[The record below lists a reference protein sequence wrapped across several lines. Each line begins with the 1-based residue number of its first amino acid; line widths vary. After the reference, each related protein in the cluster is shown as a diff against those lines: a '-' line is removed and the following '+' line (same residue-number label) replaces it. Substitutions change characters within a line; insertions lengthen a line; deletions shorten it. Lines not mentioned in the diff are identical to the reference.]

1 MMRKV
6 LLLAMFV
13 QLSFCAFSQDEFL
26 PSVVEQPT
34 VAAVEE
40 IKILQNNQNKSYGD
54 TLWYED
60 FSGGFSTNGWTS
72 IDSSQNG
79 FDWIYTTAA
88 PGGQYSINIPAINS
102 ITAANGFASLPSDL
116 YNTPNPGSFVNM
128 SAYLV
133 SSAINISPV
142 RSLKLRWRQSQ
153 RFCCASTD
161 RLEVQVSTDS
171 VNWTSFDAKFGR
183 AANTNVTEDAEI
195 DITSAAANSS
205 TIYIRFFQTAS
216 HYFWMIDDIALIE
229 GYNNAIELD
238 NPEMVYGVANNNYY
252 AKIPKVLAN
261 PYHLEV
267 KATSIGGDVS
277 RNVKL
282 NATILKNYTAVFN
295 LQSAVLDSLEK
306 DSSSQL
312 ITNTYSNND
321 GLGAYEIRLFIDSDS
336 INQVLK
342 VDTIPYEIT
351 DSIYSKDDGT
361 AEGYLSPGAF
371 SNPVMRG
378 RIGTKYYLNSD
389 QLLTSVAFY
398 IGRDNEN
405 VGIGLKAQVW
415 GFDGTQ
421 TILTDAI
428 ELPGKKYE
436 SAEYIIDS
444 TNLDGWL
451 TFSIKPAIM
460 LDSGEYV
467 LALEQVSGDT
477 LGWQQMSLGRDRD
490 SDFYNNYEDNLNS
503 FIYRTSPNAVWG
515 RVYAQPMMRMH
526 FGQTSIGFKEFT
538 KKQNLFS
545 VSPNPSTGQ
554 FVLDLKSLTGQ
565 FQLSVMNVLG
575 QEKYVNQ
582 LNSYAN
588 QLHPLDLTHLE
599 KGIYFVVLETE
610 EIRSVEKIVIR

>member
-1 MMRKV
+1 MKKAFLFLV
-6 LLLAMFV
+6 V
-13 QLSFCAFSQDEFL
+13 VNLSLHGFSQENLTAETTQQLRNTDLKEM
-26 PSVVEQPT
+26 
-34 VAAVEE
+34 
-40 IKILQNNQNKSYGD
+40 KISSSNLDKAFGD

-60 FSGGFSTNGWTS
+60 FSGGFTTNGWSS
-72 IDSSQNG
+72 IDSNQFG

-88 PGGQYSINIPAINS
+88 PGGQYSTTIPIINS
-102 ITAANGFASLPSDL
+102 SSVSNGFASLPSDL
-116 YNTPNPGSFVNM
+116 YNTPTPGAVVNIY
-128 SAYLV
+128 AYLV
-133 SSAINISPV
+133 SSAIAISPV
-142 RSLKLRWRQSQ
+142 RSLKLRWRQAQ

-161 RLEVQVSTDS
+161 RLEVQISTDS
-171 VNWTSFDAKFGR
+171 VNWASFDAKFGR

-238 NPEMVYGVANNNYY
+238 NPEMIYGVANDNYY
-252 AKIPKVLAN
+252 AKIPKVFAN
-261 PYHLEV
+261 PYQLGV
-267 KATSIGGDVS
+267 KATSIGGDNS

-282 NATILKNYTAVFN
+282 NATIIKNNTTVFN
-295 LQSAVLDSLEK
+295 LQSALLDSLER
-306 DSSSQL
+306 DSSAQL
-312 ITNTYSNND
+312 ITTTYGNND

-351 DSIYSKDDGT
+351 DSIYAKDDGT

-371 SNPVMRG
+371 SNPIMRG

-444 TNLDGWL
+444 TNLDSWF

-477 LGWQQMSLGRDRD
+477 LSWQQMSLGRDRD

-503 FIYRTSPNAVWG
+503 FIYRSSPNPVWG

-526 FGQTSIGFKEFT
+526 FGKTTIGFKEFT
-538 KKQNLFS
+538 KKQRLFS

-554 FVLDLKSLTGQ
+554 LVLDLKSLSGV
-565 FQLSVMNVLG
+565 FQIRVVNVLG

-582 LNSYAN
+582 LSSYTN
-588 QLHPLDLTHLE
+588 QLHPLDLTNLE
-599 KGIYFVVLETE
+599 KGIYFVILETE
-610 EIRSVEKIVIR
+610 GIQSVEKIVIR